1 MVDTVLESTSSSPGP
16 SLLLTV
22 EEAAELL
29 RIGRTRTYELVMSGR
44 ITSVKIGRSRLVV
57 RASLQEFVEQLLME
71 QRS

>member
-1 MVDTVLESTSSSPGP
+1 MLEKTPSDPGL

-22 EEAAELL
+22 EEAAEML

-57 RASLQEFVEQLLME
+57 RASLQEFVERLVME
-71 QRS
+71 KPSQ

>member
-1 MVDTVLESTSSSPGP
+1 VLEKTPSDPGL

-22 EEAAELL
+22 EEAAEML

-57 RASLQEFVEQLLME
+57 RASLQEFVERLVME
-71 QRS
+71 KPSQ